1 MFRQA
6 LIVVAVVLMAE
17 WDAYA
22 QIKIAKVE
30 KLPLGSSH
38 EWSHPQF
45 SPNGTQIY
53 YTTLDGNGIWEY
65 SLRARSSRQITAD
78 PKSGAS
84 FTVSADGKRIAY
96 RRSLLEKG
104 GRERR
109 QEIVLMVLATRV
121 GSVIASGMELSAPT
135 FVKNAP
141 VYSVRGDTKNLVKGG
156 EGSDVTILGIEETKI
171 AMNKSGTKVLL
182 DPFGN
187 GSYVWPVLSPNRQKI
202 VAYEMDRGA
211 FVCDL
216 NGRITS
222 KLGKRDAP
230 SWTRSGKWIVYMDDK
245 DDGHQI
251 LSSDLWAITP
261 DGKSVTQLTAT
272 VRILEMYPQCS
283 PTENKIVCATF
294 SGEIYLL
301 SYEER

>member
-6 LIVVAVVLMAE
+6 LIVVAVVLMAR
-17 WDAYA
+17 WDAHA

-65 SLRARSSRQITAD
+65 SLRARSSRSITAD
-78 PKSGAS
+78 AKSGTA
-84 FTVSADGKRIAY
+84 FAVSADGKQVVY
-96 RRSLLEKG
+96 RRTSLDRR
-104 GRERR
+104 GRTRR
-109 QEIVLMVLATRV
+109 QEIVLMDLASRTT
-121 GSVIASGMELSAPT
+121 SVIASGTDLSVPT
-135 FVKNAP
+135 FANNAP
-141 VYSVRGDTKNLVKGG
+141 VYSIRTETRKLAKSRREG
-156 EGSDVTILGIEETKI
+156 EITILGIEDTKI
-171 AMNKSGTKVLL
+171 AINKSGTKVLL

-187 GSYVWPVLSPNRQKI
+187 GSYVWPVLSPNKRWI

-216 NGRITS
+216 DGRISS

-230 SWTRSGKWIVYMDDK
+230 SWTRSGKWIVYMDDR
-245 DDGHQI
+245 DDGHQT

-261 DGKSVTQLTAT
+261 DGKSVAQLTAT
-272 VRILEMYPQCS
+272 ERILEMYPQCS
-283 PTENKIVCATF
+283 PTENKIVCSTLG
-294 SGEIYLL
+294 GELYLL